1 MQPLTKLNSRVVALP
16 LNDIDTDQ
24 IIPARFLKVTDKAD
38 LAANLFADWRF
49 TADGSPRPDFVLN
62 QPQSRGAQLLFAGN
76 NFGCGSSR
84 EHAPW
89 ALTGFGF
96 RVVVATSFGDI
107 FRNNALKNGLLPVRV
122 DADTH
127 QKMREVLEENPQGE
141 WSLDLEAQSLSLPG
155 GLTVHFDVDPFS
167 KTCLMRGTDEL
178 GYLLSFM
185 DQILAYEQAH
195 GKQVGA

>member
-38 LAANLFADWRF
+38 LAANLFADWRYA
-49 TADGSPRPDFVLN
+49 ADGSPRPDFVLN
-62 QPQSRGAQLLFAGN
+62 QPQSRGAQMLFAGD

-107 FRNNALKNGLLPVRV
+107 FRNNALKNGLLPVKV

-141 WSLDLEAQSLSLPG
+141 WSLDLEAQTLSLPG
-155 GLTVHFDVDPFS
+155 GLVVHFDVDPFS

-185 DQILAYEQAH
+185 DQILAYEMAH